1 MLDSEE
7 RIFAFCSQ
15 IASLTRVWVLCE
27 SGAFPLVG
35 LMEKHR
41 RDESPSGLSD
51 IIEQD
56 GLLGTG
62 LTVSQLSCFLP
73 LRVHDRQM
81 LIVL

>member
-1 MLDSEE
+1 
-7 RIFAFCSQ
+7 
-15 IASLTRVWVLCE
+15 
-27 SGAFPLVG
+27 
-35 LMEKHR
+35 MEKHR

-62 LTVSQLSCFLP
+62 LTVSPIP
-73 LRVHDRQM
+73 LLVSTRPL